1 MSARPR
7 RRLILWVLVLLS
19 AHLLSAQTAS
29 VPKPIQNFRISGTI
43 VNLVDGQPVAGAE
56 VIITSTQRRDE
67 TKQVLT
73 AADGRFAF
81 DHVLPGKY
89 SLAAHRQGYVA
100 QAYQQHD
107 QYSTAVAVGPGLISE
122 DLTFPLTPDGSISG
136 TVFDEENELVRA
148 GEAILFTRTT
158 GTGAN
163 GFHLQARGPLD
174 EQGRYHFGHLGP
186 GTYLVAVSAQPWYAQ
201 DPQASPQEAVS
212 FSPDG
217 QSNSHVALDSSER
230 PDSQAPA
237 PLDVTYPTT
246 YYPNVT
252 DSENAA
258 PIQLHPGERATAD
271 VNLRAVPALHL
282 RIRNASS
289 DPTRPLTAFV
299 EQRLLD
305 TPIQVQ
311 ARSQQINSGVIALTG
326 IPPGHFTLSIRN
338 FTGKEWISLNK
349 EVDVASDTEIDA
361 AENSV
366 GTVSV
371 KGVVRLQGN
380 TPLPAGAFVR
390 FSNRQSGETFGA
402 QVSGKGEF
410 DVQTT
415 VTAQSDYSVAVFNVP
430 RFIVQSISANGARVI
445 GHTVSLPRGGVVQL
459 DVTMSE
465 GLARVNGTVL
475 RDDKPASESMVLLVP
490 EHFENDV
497 TLFRRDQSD
506 SDGTFSL
513 YEVLPGRYIAIAIEK
528 GWELEWQDPVILKPY
543 LERGETVEVTA
554 NKTYKIS
561 LKLQPQAVTAAPTT
575 SAIQ

>member
-19 AHLLSAQTAS
+19 AHLVSAQTAS

-67 TKQVLT
+67 TMQVLT

-81 DHVLPGKY
+81 DHVSPDKY
-89 SLAAHRQGYVA
+89 SLAAHREGFVA

-163 GFHLQARGPLD
+163 GFHLQA
-174 EQGRYHFGHLGP
+174 
-186 GTYLVAVSAQPWYAQ
+186 
-201 DPQASPQEAVS
+201 SPQEAVS

-230 PDSQAPA
+230 LDSQAPA

-289 DPTRPLTAFV
+289 DPP
-299 EQRLLD
+299 
-305 TPIQVQ
+305 
-311 ARSQQINSGVIALTG
+311 
-326 IPPGHFTLSIRN
+326 
-338 FTGKEWISLNK
+338 
-349 EVDVASDTEIDA
+349 
-361 AENSV
+361 
-366 GTVSV
+366 
-371 KGVVRLQGN
+371 
-380 TPLPAGAFVR
+380 
-390 FSNRQSGETFGA
+390 
-402 QVSGKGEF
+402 
-410 DVQTT
+410 
-415 VTAQSDYSVAVFNVP
+415 
-430 RFIVQSISANGARVI
+430 
-445 GHTVSLPRGGVVQL
+445 
-459 DVTMSE
+459 
-465 GLARVNGTVL
+465 
-475 RDDKPASESMVLLVP
+475 
-490 EHFENDV
+490 
-497 TLFRRDQSD
+497 
-506 SDGTFSL
+506 
-513 YEVLPGRYIAIAIEK
+513 
-528 GWELEWQDPVILKPY
+528 
-543 LERGETVEVTA
+543 
-554 NKTYKIS
+554 
-561 LKLQPQAVTAAPTT
+561 
-575 SAIQ
+575 